1 MNIDVINQLS
11 SYLGRRDEIPNQQLA
26 QKIASTK
33 DTSAIKEL
41 VALLQHPKKAIQND
55 VIKVLYEIGKE
66 NPKLISPF
74 CVEFIALLK
83 SKNNRM
89 VWCTMTALSVI
100 VNEKHDVIF
109 KNLSAIM
116 QAADLGSVIA
126 KDHAAKILTSLSQ
139 HKKYRNI
146 TLPILIDFINTA
158 PENQFPTY
166 AENAIS
172 VVEGEYK
179 KVLLQVLE
187 SRIDKMQTPTKI
199 VRVEKLIK
207 KLKK

>member
-1 MNIDVINQLS
+1 VLNLLS
-11 SYLGRRDEIPNQQLA
+11 SSLGRRDEVPNQGLA
-26 QKIASTK
+26 QKILSIN
-33 DTSAIKEL
+33 DINAIKEL
-41 VALLQHPKKAIQND
+41 VSLLHHPKTAIQND
-55 VIKVLYEIGKE
+55 AIKVLYEIGRG
-66 NPKLISPF
+66 NAKLISPY
-74 CVEFIALLK
+74 CNEFIALLK

-89 VWCTMTALSVI
+89 VWGTMTALSVI

-109 KNLSAIM
+109 KNLSSIM

-126 KDHAAKILTSLSQ
+126 KDHAAKVLTTLSQ
-139 HKKYRNI
+139 NKKYRNI

-166 AENAIS
+166 AENAMTVI
-172 VVEGEYK
+172 EGDYK

-187 SRIDKMQTPTKI
+187 SRIDKMKTPTKI
-199 VRVEKLIK
+199 VRAEKLIK